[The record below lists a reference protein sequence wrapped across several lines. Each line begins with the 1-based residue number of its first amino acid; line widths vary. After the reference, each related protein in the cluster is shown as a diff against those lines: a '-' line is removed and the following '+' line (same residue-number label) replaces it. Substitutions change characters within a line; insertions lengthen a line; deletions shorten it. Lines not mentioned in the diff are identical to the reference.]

1 VISSTDASL
10 HRAVGFVAV
19 YHRRSRA
26 DAELIGAGFVAR
38 TPAPGDA
45 GSPGGISKMRWIVE
59 SSLKFRLLVVA
70 VAAALMG
77 FGIMQLRHMPVDVY
91 PEFTPPHVQVQ
102 TEALGLSAG
111 EVEQLITVPLE
122 ADLLNGV
129 AFLDEI
135 RSESIPGLSSIELI
149 FEPGT
154 DVLKA
159 RQVVAERLT
168 QAHALPQVSTPP
180 VMIEPLASASRVM
193 MVGLSS
199 PNLSLI
205 EQSVLARWKIK
216 PRLMGVPGVAN
227 VSIWGQRE
235 RQLQVQVD
243 PKQLQANGVSLVQVM
258 ETTGNALWVS
268 PLSFVEA
275 STPGTGGFIDTP
287 NQRLGVQH
295 VSPIVSAKDLAQVTV
310 EDTGGR
316 VLRLGDIAEVVEDH
330 QPLIGDA
337 VGKSGPGLMLVI
349 EKFPGASTQQVT
361 EDLKAALAALGPGL
375 PGLTMDPTVYQ
386 PASYIDAGIGNVGR
400 ALLIGL
406 VLLLVLLIGFF
417 LDWRAALIAFVAVP
431 LSLAAAGLVLYLRGA
446 SVNTMVVAGFVV
458 AVAVLVADAVL
469 DVDTVRRRLREH
481 RRQAEQEEPADVV
494 SRSTAGVVLD
504 GVLEMRS
511 SALFAMLIVL
521 VAAVPVALLSG
532 LTGFFSR
539 PLVLSY
545 ALAVLASMVV
555 ALTVTPA
562 LAMLLLSSEPLNRR
576 ESPVLRW
583 LQPRYD
589 RALPSTLGS
598 TRWVYPALA
607 ALVLG
612 GIATIPLLRTPE
624 LLPSLQERQLL
635 IQWDGAP
642 GTSHPEMSRIV
653 AAASNELR
661 AIPGVQD
668 VGAHVGRAIT
678 SDQVVGVNSSELWVT
693 IRPGADYAKTVG
705 AIRDI
710 IRGYPGLAG
719 DVELYPEQRIREVR
733 TGVDQDLV
741 VRVYGH
747 ELSTLRAQADKVHQ
761 AIRGIDGVVDTQVD
775 QDVVEPT
782 IEVKV
787 NLAAA
792 QRHGVKPGDVRRAA
806 ATLLSGVGVGSLFE
820 EQKVFDVVV
829 WGVPEIRQS
838 VTGIRELLVDTPS
851 GGHVRLGDVAD
862 VRVVPASN
870 VIRRDSVARVVD
882 VAFNVRGR
890 DADGVMA
897 DVDAA
902 IKGIDFPLEYHA
914 ELLGALTEQRGA
926 AQRTTGFAVAA
937 AITILLLLQ
946 AAVRSWRVAALLF
959 LTLPATLAGSA
970 LAALLMARTPTL
982 ASLFGFIAVLGIAV
996 RNGIV
1001 LVRRYRALELGT
1013 AGADRTDVVLQGS
1026 RENFGP
1032 IVLTAFGTALFLLP
1046 VLLLG
1051 TAPGLE
1057 VIRPVVIVVLG
1068 GLVTST
1074 IFALFVLP
1082 VLYLQFASTPEP
1094 DIADPYAA
1102 PIPHQPEREAQLV
1115 TLRGNLDAAQ

>member
-1 VISSTDASL
+1 
-10 HRAVGFVAV
+10 
-19 YHRRSRA
+19 
-26 DAELIGAGFVAR
+26 
-38 TPAPGDA
+38 
-45 GSPGGISKMRWIVE
+45 MRWIVE

-77 FGIMQLRHMPVDVY
+77 FGVVQLRNMPVDVH

-102 TEALGLSAG
+102 TEALGLSAA

-135 RSESIPGLSSIELI
+135 RSESIPGLSSIEMI

-243 PKQLQANGVSLVQVM
+243 PKRLKDNGVSLVQVM

-295 VSPIVSAKDLAQVTV
+295 ISPIVSAKDLSRVTV

-316 VLRLGDIAEVVEDH
+316 VLRLGQVARVVEDH

-337 VGKSGPGLMLVI
+337 VGENGPGLMLVV
-349 EKFPGASTQQVT
+349 EKFPGTSTLQVT
-361 EDLKAALAALGPGL
+361 RDLEAALAALAPGL
-375 PGLTMDPTVYQ
+375 PGLEMDPTVYR
-386 PASYIDAGIGNVGR
+386 PASYLDTAVDNVSW

-406 VLLLVLLIGFF
+406 FLLLVLLLAMLFE
-417 LDWRAALIAFVAVP
+417 WRAALISFIAIP
-431 LSLAAAGLVLYLRGA
+431 LSLAAAALVLYLRGA
-446 SVNTMVVAGFVV
+446 SVNTMVIAGF
-458 AVAVLVADAVL
+458 AVAISALVADAVL
-469 DVDTVRRRLREH
+469 DVHNMQRRLREH
-481 RRQAEQEEPADVV
+481 RRHREDKPADAPVE
-494 SRSTAGVVLD
+494 RSATGVVLD
-504 GVLEMRS
+504 SALEMRG
-511 SALFAMLIVL
+511 SALFATLIVL
-521 VAAVPVALLSG
+521 VAALPVALLGG
-532 LTGFFSR
+532 LEGFFSR

-545 ALAVLASMVV
+545 ALAVLASTVV

-562 LAMLLLSSEPLNRR
+562 LALLLLSGEPVQRR
-576 ESPVLRW
+576 ESPIISR

-589 RALPSTLGS
+589 GALSSVVRNARWAFVAVAVLILAGVATL
-598 TRWVYPALA
+598 
-607 ALVLG
+607 
-612 GIATIPLLRTPE
+612 PLLRTPE
-624 LLPSLQERQLL
+624 LLPPLRERQLL

-653 AAASNELR
+653 AQASKELR
-661 AIPGVQD
+661 AISGVAD

-678 SDQVVGVNSSELWVT
+678 SDEIVGVNSSELWVT
-693 IRPGADYAKTVG
+693 IRPDADYDTTV
-705 AIRDI
+705 AAVRDVV
-710 IRGYPGLAG
+710 RGYPGLAG

-741 VRVYGH
+741 VRVYGA
-747 ELSTLRAQADKVHQ
+747 ELETLRAQADKVHK
-761 AIRGIDGVVDTQVD
+761 AIQSIDGVVDAQVD

-787 NLAAA
+787 NLEAA
-792 QRHGVKPGDVRRAA
+792 QRHGIKPGDVRRAA

-838 VTGIRELLVDTPS
+838 VTNIRELLVDTPS
-851 GGHVRLGDVAD
+851 GGHVRLGDVAN
-862 VRVVPASN
+862 VRVVSVPN

-882 VAFNVRGR
+882 VAFNVSGR
-890 DADGVMA
+890 DAGDVMA
-897 DVDAA
+897 DVDRT
-902 IKGIDFPLEYHA
+902 IKSVEFPVEYHA
-914 ELLGALTEQRGA
+914 ELLGQLTEGRSANQRA
-926 AQRTTGFAVAA
+926 AGFAVAA
-937 AITILLLLQ
+937 AIVVLLLLQ
-946 AAVRSWRVAALLF
+946 AAFRSWRLAFLLF
-959 LTLPATLAGSA
+959 LSLPAALAGGA
-970 LAALLMARTPTL
+970 LAALAGARTLTL
-982 ASLFGFIAVLGIAV
+982 AALFGFLAVLGMTV
-996 RNGIV
+996 RSGIT
-1001 LVRRYRALELGT
+1001 LVRRYRALEIGERGT
-1013 AGADRTDVVLQGS
+1013 DRSDVVLQGS
-1026 RENFGP
+1026 RETFAP
-1032 IVLTAFGTALFLLP
+1032 ILLSALATALLLAP
-1046 VLLLG
+1046 VLFLG
-1051 TAPGLE
+1051 NVAGLE
-1057 VIRPVVIVVLG
+1057 VIRPVAVVVLG

-1074 IFALFVLP
+1074 VLVLFVLP
-1082 VLYLQFASTPEP
+1082 ALYLRFAPTPEP
-1094 DIADPYAA
+1094 DIADPYVS
-1102 PIPHQPEREAQLV
+1102 PIPHQPEREPQLV
-1115 TLRGNLDAAQ
+1115 TLRENLDAAP